1 MPKSEVDIKP
11 RSRDVTDGLEK
22 AAARG
27 MLRAVGMGDD
37 DFAKPQIGVASSWNE
52 ITPCNLS
59 LDRLAKAAKDGVFAA
74 GGYPMEFGTISVSDG
89 ISMGHEGMH
98 FSLVSR
104 EVIADSVETVMQ
116 AERLD
121 GSVLL
126 AGCDKSLP
134 GMLMAAAR
142 LDLASVFLYAG
153 SILPGRAK
161 LSDGSERDVTI
172 IDAFEAVGACS
183 RGLMPR
189 EDVDAIERAI
199 CPGEGA
205 CGGMFTANTMASAAE
220 ALGMSLPGSAA
231 PPATDRRRDGYA
243 RRSGM
248 AVVELLRHGIT
259 ARDIMTKEAFENA
272 IAVVMAFG
280 GSTNAVLHL
289 LAIAYEANVKL
300 TLADFTRVGAKVP
313 HLADVKPF
321 GKHVMFDVDRIGGVP
336 VIMKSL
342 LDAGLLHGDCLTVTG
357 ETVAENLRH
366 IAPPDPD
373 GKVLR
378 ALDNPIHPTGGIT
391 ILHGS
396 LAPEGAVVKSAGFD
410 SDVFEGTARVFERE
424 RAALD
429 ALEDGT
435 IQAGDVVVIRYEG
448 PKGGPGMREML
459 AITGAIKGAGLGKDV
474 LLITDGRF
482 SGGTTG
488 LCVGHIAPEAV
499 DAGPIAFLRDGD
511 KIRLDVPN
519 ATLDVL
525 VDPAEFASRQDGFHA
540 ATAALHH
547 RCAGQVRQAGR
558 LGSARRRLH
567 LTLLARACA
576 KCHAPRRVVPRKRGC
591 PQAARTFAPRLTRCR
606 TARRAPA
613 GTPRDDS
620 SPARSALKDC
630 ARNPLWHRGSA
641 TPRAGRPGWPPR
653 AHRAPRC
660 TARPARTGNA
670 FRSHPPSAGCGG
682 RASRRPRGHRESPP
696 ARRSARLR
704 RRRRAARPSTAGRTG
719 SPHAAPRTRCT
730 P

>member
-1 MPKSEVDIKP
+1 MPQTTDEAASVSTVADIKP

-27 MLRAVGMGDD
+27 MLRAVGMDD
-37 DFAKPQIGVASSWNE
+37 EDFAKPQIGVASSWNE

-59 LDRLAKAAKDGVFAA
+59 LDRLANAVKEGVFSA
-74 GGYPMEFGTISVSDG
+74 GGYPLEFGTISVSDG

-104 EVIADSVETVMQ
+104 EVIADSVEVVMQ

-142 LDLASVFLYAG
+142 LDLAAVFLYAG

-183 RGLMPR
+183 RGLMSR
-189 EDVDAIERAI
+189 ADVDAIERAI

-205 CGGMFTANTMASAAE
+205 CGGMYTANTMASAAE

-231 PPATDRRRDGYA
+231 PPATDRRRDGFA
-243 RRSGM
+243 RRSGQ
-248 AVVELLRHGIT
+248 AVVELLHRGIT
-259 ARDIMTKEAFENA
+259 ARDILTKEAFENA

-289 LAIAYEANVKL
+289 LAIAHEANVAL
-300 TLADFTRVGAKVP
+300 SLQDFSRIGSGVP

-321 GKHVMFDVDRIGGVP
+321 GRHVMSDVDHIGGVP
-336 VIMKSL
+336 VVMKAL

-357 ETVAENLRH
+357 HTMAENLAA
-366 IAPPDPD
+366 ITPPDPD

-378 ALDNPIHPTGGIT
+378 ALANPIHPSGGIT

-396 LAPEGAVVKSAGFD
+396 LAPEGAVVKTAGFD
-410 SDVFEGTARVFERE
+410 SDVFEGTARVFDGE

-435 IQAGDVVVIRYEG
+435 ITVGDAVVIRYEG

-474 LLITDGRF
+474 LLLTDGRF

-499 DAGPIAFLRDGD
+499 DGGPIALLRNGD
-511 KIRLDVPN
+511 RIRLDV
-519 ATLDVL
+519 AGRVLDVL
-525 VDPAEFASRQDGFHA
+525 ADPAEFASRQQDF
-540 ATAALHH
+540 
-547 RCAGQVRQAGR
+547 
-558 LGSARRRLH
+558 
-567 LTLLARACA
+567 
-576 KCHAPRRVVPRKRGC
+576 
-591 PQAARTFAPRLTRCR
+591 
-606 TARRAPA
+606 
-613 GTPRDDS
+613 
-620 SPARSALKDC
+620 SP
-630 ARNPLWHRGSA
+630 P
-641 TPRAGRPGWPPR
+641 PPR
-653 AHRAPRC
+653 Y
-660 TARPARTGNA
+660 TTGVL
-670 FRSHPPSAGCGG
+670 SKYVKLVSSAAVGAVCG
-682 RASRRPRGHRESPP
+682 
-696 ARRSARLR
+696 
-704 RRRRAARPSTAGRTG
+704 
-719 SPHAAPRTRCT
+719 
-730 P
+730 